1 MDSETRSFLN
11 VWLTAIAAL
20 CYCYYVTPNLPPWK
34 LRVLSLLPV
43 IALFAALP
51 LCLSTV
57 IPGGVTAFFLTWLCN
72 SRLLLLAF
80 DTGPLRHHK
89 KSVPLFV
96 TLACLPLNVRSESN
110 RRGAPAARAPKLPFN
125 WAAKILLL
133 AVLVTANGTH
143 YFKDAKPKLRLAL
156 YSCMLYLFIDIVLGF
171 FINAVRL
178 LAGVDLEPPS
188 DEPYLSTSL
197 QDFWG
202 RRWNLVVT
210 DTLRQSVYAPL
221 RQSAEPFL
229 GCRWAALSAVL
240 ATFLV
245 SGLMHELLFYY
256 ITRAGPTWEVTWFFL
271 FHGMCVA
278 AEAAARERRWR
289 IHSAV
294 SGPVAVAFVVV
305 TGTWWFFP
313 PMVRSGGDVRAIEE
327 CKALVRLLSKALE
340 SIAGRLALP
349 PQK

>member
-20 CYCYYVTPNLPPWK
+20 CYCYYVTPNLPPSK

-57 IPGGVTAFFLTWLCN
+57 IPGGVTAFFL
-72 SRLLLLAF
+72 RLLLLAF

-156 YSCMLYLFIDIVLGF
+156 YSCMLYLFIDVVLGF

-188 DEPYLSTSL
+188 DEPYLHLPAGLLGSEVES
-197 QDFWG
+197 
-202 RRWNLVVT
+202 RR
-210 DTLRQSVYAPL
+210 DESIRQSVYAPL
-221 RQSAEPFL
+221 RRSAEPFL

-271 FHGMCVA
+271 FPGCA
-278 AEAAARERRWR
+278 SRRRQQRGRAGGGSTRRCRGRWR
-289 IHSAV
+289 WLS
-294 SGPVAVAFVVV
+294 
-305 TGTWWFFP
+305 WW
-313 PMVRSGGDVRAIEE
+313 
-327 CKALVRLLSKALE
+327 
-340 SIAGRLALP
+340 
-349 PQK
+349 